1 LSDINVNRLTKEQA
15 LIISAYTGVTTGIT
29 LNDLALFAE
38 QKLGKLVD
46 PFEFKFANIWEE
58 LKEATRSDFIKLCYK
73 REQRFCLNC
82 GRELFAKDCWRC
94 HKPEW
99 RSA

>member
-1 LSDINVNRLTKEQA
+1 MNRLTKEQA
-15 LIISAYTGVTTGIT
+15 VIVSAYTGILTGVP
-29 LNDLALFAE
+29 LNDIVVYAE
-38 QKLGKLVD
+38 HKLGRFID
-46 PFEFKFANIWEE
+46 PFEFRFGNIWEE
-58 LKEATRSDFIKLCYK
+58 LKEAAKDDFLKLCYK
-73 REQRFCLNC
+73 REQRFCINC